1 MLTKSYSPKV
11 GFVSLGCPKAGSD
24 TEKILSRVKAEGY
37 EISSN
42 FINSDLVIVN
52 TCGFIDSAIEESLE
66 AIDEAMQKKRQRY
79 CYWLFRREKGNNRG
93 AL

>member
-11 GFVSLGCPKAGSD
+11 GFVSLGWPKAGSD

-42 FINSDLVIVN
+42 FIN
-52 TCGFIDSAIEESLE
+52 
-66 AIDEAMQKKRQRY
+66 
-79 CYWLFRREKGNNRG
+79 
-93 AL
+93 